1 MNGLVLPKEK
11 PMNETIIDYKEKLMN
26 LMERDFHNFSKAFF
40 AKWTFKMTDK
50 TPQVSTNPAINA
62 QPFENNITS
71 PSNNN
76 NNKHDK
82 NIPSLSK
89 ENQSLN
95 NQSINPNDI
104 LQIKQNTE
112 SILQL
117 LKNETPDI
125 KNNNKNKNKNN
136 DKNNDKNKNKNN
148 NNNNKS
154 KNVSPPQKKPK
165 IPKPSVINTLQPI
178 LTIKDICS
186 GNVYSPIE
194 LKDKKI
200 AIGTGDGTLS
210 VFSINYDTKKW
221 RTIVNKKQAHGTTR
235 SIQSIC
241 GLPDGR
247 FVSASK
253 DSTIKL
259 WQLIDNDLTCLKT
272 FTAHKGPVYK
282 VIPLTKNRFA
292 SCSGDKTVK
301 IWNINEPFQEI
312 ATLPHE
318 HAVLSI
324 VQLTN
329 KEELVSSSNATLKVW
344 DLNAFK
350 VKNVIKGYH
359 ASYANHMIEIPN
371 GNIAICAYNI
381 PESIFI
387 IDIKECKVIQE
398 IKSKGFI
405 NGNSSLV
412 VWDKK
417 SFIYVCQKC
426 LVQIDIQHYQI
437 ICEIQNQNDLGGNGG
452 IALANDGRF
461 LVSSDNK
468 NGLEIFEPKY
478 VK

>member
-1 MNGLVLPKEK
+1 MNGIIVPKEK
-11 PMNETIIDYKEKLMN
+11 PMNEPIIDYKEKLMN

-50 TPQVSTNPAINA
+50 TPQASTNPTMNT
-62 QPFENNITS
+62 QTFENNVTS
-71 PSNNN
+71 LSNNN
-76 NNKHDK
+76 NKDDK
-82 NIPSLSK
+82 NI
-89 ENQSLN
+89 
-95 NQSINPNDI
+95 QSISPNDI
-104 LQIKQNTE
+104 LQIKRNTE

-117 LKNETPDI
+117 LKNETPDT
-125 KNNNKNKNKNN
+125 KNNNK
-136 DKNNDKNKNKNN
+136 
-148 NNNNKS
+148 NKS

-186 GNVYSPIE
+186 VNVYSPIE

-221 RTIVNKKQAHGTTR
+221 RTTVKKKQAHGTTR

-241 GLPDGR
+241 GLPDDR
-247 FVSASK
+247 LVSASK

-259 WQLIDNDLTCLKT
+259 WQLVDNDLTCLKT

-329 KEELVSSSNATLKVW
+329 KEELVSSSNAMLKVW

-350 VKNVIKGYH
+350 VKNVMIGYH
-359 ASYANHMIEIPN
+359 ASYANHMIEVPN

-426 LVQIDIQHYQI
+426 LVQIDIQYYQI

-478 VK
+478 VE